1 MGKLAMKLFREC
13 LPVFQTLSDPHRQ
26 DIVLLLHENGAMP
39 VNELTARLSI
49 SRPAVSHHLKL
60 LLQGGF
66 ITCEQR
72 GKMRYYSLSLE
83 EPVALLRELLS
94 VVEAE
99 CPPQSDSISPMEA
112 KR

>member
-1 MGKLAMKLFREC
+1 MSKVAMELFREC

-60 LLQGGF
+60 LLQAGL
-66 ITCEQR
+66 ITCEHL
-72 GKMRYYSLSLE
+72 GKMRFYSLSLE
-83 EPVALLRELLS
+83 EPIALVRELLS
-94 VVEAE
+94 VVEAQ
-99 CPPQSDSISPMEA
+99 CLPQSDSISPMEA
-112 KR
+112 K